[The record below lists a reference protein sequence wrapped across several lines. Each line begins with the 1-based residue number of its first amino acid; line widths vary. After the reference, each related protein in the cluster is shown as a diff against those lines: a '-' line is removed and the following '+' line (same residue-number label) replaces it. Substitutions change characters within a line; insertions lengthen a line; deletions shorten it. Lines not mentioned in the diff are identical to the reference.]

1 MSMSGQSLGLIETV
15 GLATAIEAADAA
27 IKSAN
32 VELLGYES
40 AKGNGMHTVKLIG
53 DIGAVNAAVD
63 AGVAAASRIGEVYAY
78 KVLARTAEGL
88 EAVIT
93 AGENVGTETKEA
105 VPAQAELE
113 AVKQEGPEAIVA
125 EEVKALKEEA
135 ASEPVAADKVK
146 TENEAVTAPSASE
159 AEPAA
164 TKKVTKPATPAAV
177 NKPTPTNSRAKS
189 RGNRRSA
196 SN

>member
-105 VPAQAELE
+105 VPAELE
-113 AVKQEGPEAIVA
+113 AAKQEGPEAVVA

-146 TENEAVTAPSASE
+146 TETEAVTAPSALK

-164 TKKVTKPATPAAV
+164 TKKVTKPAAPAAV
-177 NKPTPTNSRAKS
+177 NKPTPANSRAKS